1 MSLKTSNLEF
11 RWMIRK
17 DFPEVINIENTSQLD
32 PWSNKQLFGVLGKKH
47 TIGLVATLKD
57 ENKNKI
63 VGYVIYELQKQR
75 FDLQRFAVHHK
86 YRRKGIG
93 KLLIEKIVKKPHSS
107 INKRKEIHIV
117 LRETNLEAQLFFKS
131 QKFKA
136 IEVLRQNFEDTQE
149 DGYLMRLALT
159 QKEPQLV

>member
-1 MSLKTSNLEF
+1 MQFSGTPSYLA
-11 RWMIRK
+11 
-17 DFPEVINIENTSQLD
+17 PEVYQ
-32 PWSNKQLFGVLGKKH
+32 KK
-47 TIGLVATLKD
+47 AYD
-57 ENKNKI
+57 
-63 VGYVIYELQKQR
+63 
-75 FDLQRFAVHHK
+75 
-86 YRRKGIG
+86 
-93 KLLIEKIVKKPHSS
+93 EKIVKKPHST

-136 IEVLRQNFEDTQE
+136 IEVLRHNFEDTQE